1 MKKILSW
8 IVKAWLA
15 LWAGLKKA
23 AVALIDGVMALD
35 AKAKTIK
42 WCRTKAEVA
51 GAVVL
56 IVATVIV
63 VNPVKHKQQ
72 PTATVKKVTV
82 KKVVENPTPKQVK
95 TADAVITEKTT
106 VKVSGTAKIKP
117 KATATP
123 KESKYT
129 IPLSGEATTTYI
141 DTETGAAV
149 GTGTHPVTGQADITV
164 QDDIV
169 TADVTINDT
178 NSIAMVIKREP
189 RKNEFGG
196 YGGVAAC
203 SDPYFYAGA
212 YYQRNLA
219 LYQGKK
225 ADMALFARAS
235 VERRWGADEDWEGRI
250 TAGVRVEW

>member
-1 MKKILSW
+1 MVMTTKIKY
-8 IVKAWLA
+8 IFA
-15 LWAGLKKA
+15 
-23 AVALIDGVMALD
+23 
-35 AKAKTIK
+35 
-42 WCRTKAEVA
+42 
-51 GAVVL
+51 
-56 IVATVIV
+56 VIV
-63 VNPVKHKQQ
+63 LVAAFVLGGVLGWIIKPGAKDNQ
-72 PTATVKKVTV
+72 PATTVPKVTV

-149 GTGTHPVTGQADITV
+149 GTGTHPVTGQADVTV

-169 TADVTINDT
+169 TADVTIDDT
-178 NSIAMVIKREP
+178 SQVAVIIKHEP

-196 YGGVAAC
+196 YAGVAAC
-203 SDPYFYAGA
+203 SDPYFYVGG

-235 VERRWGADEDWEGRI
+235 IERHWGADEGWEGRL

>member
-1 MKKILSW
+1 MTTKIKY
-8 IVKAWLA
+8 IFA
-15 LWAGLKKA
+15 
-23 AVALIDGVMALD
+23 
-35 AKAKTIK
+35 
-42 WCRTKAEVA
+42 
-51 GAVVL
+51 
-56 IVATVIV
+56 VIV
-63 VNPVKHKQQ
+63 LVAAFVLGGVLGWIIKPGAKDNQ
-72 PTATVKKVTV
+72 PAATVKKVTV
-82 KKVVENPTPKQVK
+82 KKVVENPAPKQAK
-95 TADAVITEKTT
+95 AADVAITKQTT
-106 VKVSGTAKIKP
+106 TKVSGTVKTKP
-117 KATATP
+117 KATA

-196 YGGVAAC
+196 YVGVAAC
-203 SDPYFYAGA
+203 SDPFFYAGA
-212 YYQRNLA
+212 YYQRNFLTM
-219 LYQGKK
+219 QTKK

-235 VERRWGADEDWEGRI
+235 VERHWGADEDWEGRL
-250 TAGVRVEW
+250 TAGMRVEF